1 VRTEAGPTAARI
13 SPVKLAVG
21 DVIAVSLF
29 APIGLLSHDEGI
41 TLAGLARNV
50 LPVAIGFIAAALV
63 VGTWR
68 RPGWKTLVAAW
79 LLGITAGVLVRAAIL
94 DHGYGKTTFTFLAVT
109 LVVTGLLLAAWRGC
123 VWFLARQRGR

>member
-1 VRTEAGPTAARI
+1 MRTDAGSATRI
-13 SPVKLAVG
+13 SPLKLAVG

-50 LPVAIGFIAAALV
+50 LPIAIGFLAAALL

-68 RPGWKTLVAAW
+68 RPGWRTLVPAW
-79 LLGITAGVLVRAAIL
+79 ALGVTAGVLVRAAIL
-94 DHGYGKTTFTFLAVT
+94 GHGYGKTTFTFLTVTLAVT
-109 LVVTGLLLAAWRGC
+109 GVLLAAWRSG
-123 VWFLARQRGR
+123 VWFASRRRRT